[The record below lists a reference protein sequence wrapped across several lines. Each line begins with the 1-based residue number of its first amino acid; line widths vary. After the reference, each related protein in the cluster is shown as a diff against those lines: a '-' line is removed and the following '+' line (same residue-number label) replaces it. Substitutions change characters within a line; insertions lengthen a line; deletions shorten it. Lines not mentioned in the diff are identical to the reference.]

1 MRRLLLGLL
10 CALLTA
16 SCMPVLEGQDID
28 LRGQEVR
35 LTMLHTSDIHSRLI
49 PYDFAPL
56 KTDTDLGIIPEA
68 GPFGGA
74 TRMGAVL
81 RRERQRAE
89 RILHLDSGDC
99 FQGAPIFNVFSG
111 EAEFRFLSK
120 LGLDAAVI
128 GNHEFDAGLRNF
140 VEKTRDFADFPLLA
154 ANYFW
159 DSPNDAGN
167 EQAALN
173 AAPYVIRNVK
183 GLRVGIIGMANISS
197 LNSIVEGGNSLQVT
211 PLEQNEA
218 ARAYVQMLR
227 PVVDLVVVTSHL
239 GLTEDQDL
247 IRGYEA
253 YYKYKD
259 VKRYLERPQ
268 DKWELL
274 EWADPEAVEDPEAV
288 VKVFIPGV
296 SGLDIIMGGHLHVVL
311 NPPQALADPSG
322 RKVLLVH
329 SGAFA
334 KYVGRLDVVVKVPED
349 SGTLDGAEVVSHD
362 YRPFPLDGLW
372 CDDAMRAYYKDNF
385 WGPGE
390 FINAKG
396 VRDAMRR
403 CQEQEDRET
412 TDLLQPYLL
421 SMDSNLQLT
430 TLFSYAPT
438 DVGRR
443 NNSTGGDSPLGNV
456 TADSMRQRRTVEAE
470 MALTNSLGIRDNLYA
485 GVVSQEA
492 MFNVFPFENTIN
504 IMNLSGVEI
513 QEMLDFVTD
522 RSAERGCASQAQ
534 ISGARFTMDCAQVQL
549 NDLRI
554 PCEPAKNAEDC
565 PQEDRE
571 GHAPWQ
577 CLQDQD
583 GSRCWAHSA
592 IDIAIN
598 GQPLNPNGM
607 YRVAVN
613 DYIAKGGSGFN
624 VLKRNTTRQET
635 GISLR
640 DSLIGYMQSAC
651 TCDDMLAGRKTS
663 STGQHC
669 GTLVDGERKVDEATL
684 NFCTQTR
691 AYENVLALRD
701 APQRCG
707 EPSLTLAKIR
717 TTCTKPDA
725 KVGTCACSEFTGVPI
740 NVIERCPNVPLGEM
754 LTKCAAVPPGPYTGR
769 CNCREALKGAQECG
783 SVTRQLKSFCEKPT
797 AMPIANA
804 VEDGRIG
811 RKVK

>member
-10 CALLTA
+10 CALLSA
-16 SCMPVLEGQDID
+16 SCMPVLEGQDLD
-28 LRGQEVR
+28 LSGQEVR
-35 LTMLHTSDIHSRLI
+35 LTLLHTSDIHSRLI
-49 PYDFAPL
+49 PYDFSPL

-81 RRERQRAE
+81 RRERKRGE
-89 RILHLDSGDC
+89 RVLHLDSGDC

-173 AAPYVIRNVK
+173 ASPYVIRNVK

-197 LNSIVEGGNSLQVT
+197 LNSLVEGGNSLQAT

-259 VKRYLERPQ
+259 VKPYLNRPQ
-268 DKWELL
+268 DKWEIL
-274 EWADPEAVEDPEAV
+274 EWADPNLENDPEAV

-311 NPPQALADPSG
+311 NPPQALSDPSG

-334 KYVGRLDVVVKVPED
+334 KYVGRLDVVVKVPEERG
-349 SGTLDGAEVVSHD
+349 SLDGAEVVSHD

-372 CDDAMRAYYKDNF
+372 CDDAMRAYYKDGF
-385 WGPGE
+385 WSPGD

-412 TDLLQPYLL
+412 TELLQPYLL
-421 SMDSNLQLT
+421 SMDINLQLT
-430 TLFSYAPT
+430 TIFSYAPH

-443 NNSTGGDSPLGNV
+443 NTSTGGDSPLGNV
-456 TADSMRQRRTVEAE
+456 TADSMRQRRNVEAE

-485 GVVSQEA
+485 GVVSQES

-504 IMNLSGVEI
+504 IMNLSGTEI

-522 RSAERGCASQAQ
+522 RSASRGCVSQAQ

-554 PCEPAKNAEDC
+554 PCEPARNAEDC
-565 PQEDRE
+565 PRENRE

-577 CLQDQD
+577 CIQDQD
-583 GSRCWAHSA
+583 GNRCWAHSA

-651 TCDDMLAGRKTS
+651 TCDDILAGRETS
-663 STGQHC
+663 SSGRACKKFQ
-669 GTLVDGERKVDEATL
+669 GGEWVVDEQTL
-684 NFCTQTR
+684 NFCTQAR
-691 AYENVLALRD
+691 AFEERLAIKLGDCTCRD
-701 APQRCG
+701 LLTYPANAATLCNRPGLNPDIIRNTCRV
-707 EPSLTLAKIR
+707 PS
-717 TTCTKPDA
+717 
-725 KVGTCACSEFTGVPI
+725 
-740 NVIERCPNVPLGEM
+740 
-754 LTKCAAVPPGPYTGR
+754 GPYTGR
-769 CNCREALKGAQECG
+769 CNCREALAGAQECG
-783 SVTRQLKSFCEKPT
+783 SVTRQLASFCEKPT